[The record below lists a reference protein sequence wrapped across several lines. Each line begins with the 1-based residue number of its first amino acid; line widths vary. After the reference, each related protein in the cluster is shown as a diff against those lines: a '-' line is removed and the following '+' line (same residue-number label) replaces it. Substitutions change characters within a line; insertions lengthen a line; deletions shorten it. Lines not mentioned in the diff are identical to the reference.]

1 MNQVQKVKDQIDWS
15 IVVSGIVTAIIL
27 GLAIWGM
34 RQAGLNTVASV
45 VKGGV

>member
-1 MNQVQKVKDQIDWS
+1 MKQVQKVKDQIDWS
-15 IVVSGIVTAIIL
+15 IVISGIVTAIIL

-34 RQAGLNTVASV
+34 RQAGLNTAASV